1 MNQKAES
8 KKTENQ
14 LNRPVMAAAMVTAF
28 VTTFMSSALNL
39 SIPAL
44 ESYFHVSAA
53 TVSWVVS
60 TYTMAVAAM
69 SLPFGKLADAAGMKK
84 VFLTGI
90 AGFGI
95 LSLVSPFS
103 ANIGFLL
110 ICRTLQGACGAM
122 MFATNNSILIKAHPR
137 EMQGRV
143 LGLSVAATYAGL
155 TLGPA
160 LGGVLNRTLGWK
172 AIFILSAGTAAVAY
186 FVSTKGVPADEKTV
200 KEIKTGK
207 IDKAGA
213 LLYVTAVVTSLYG
226 LTDFTVSVR
235 ARFILAAGVILI
247 AGFFHRETKA
257 ENPLMKVSMFTTSRT
272 FTFSNLAALLNYGA
286 TFAITYEVSI
296 YLQMVKGFSSDKAG
310 MILIFMPAVQA
321 LLSPKM
327 GALSDRIRPS
337 LLASGGMGLCAVAL
351 VMLALLPEKSPTAYI
366 IAVLCLAG
374 LGFAMFSSPNNNAIM
389 SCVHPSDYGV
399 ANSIIATMR
408 TYGQSSGMAVLNI
421 VTGAVLGKGTY
432 EGASAA
438 VLMKMIHLSFFVF
451 AIVCFAGIG
460 CSMARDKRPGAATKN
475 NQEN

>member
-1 MNQKAES
+1 MEPKMNQKAES

-14 LNRPVMAAAMVTAF
+14 LNKSVMAAAMVTAF

-110 ICRTLQGACGAM
+110 ACRTLQGACGAM

-296 YLQMVKGFSSDKAG
+296 YLQMVKGFSSIYGSHHKFYGAMDFFYMSAYYGGFTPGLQNAYVGATWK
-310 MILIFMPAVQA
+310 PA
-321 LLSPKM
+321 K
-327 GALSDRIRPS
+327 ALSLDLAYHFLATAAKLRNAEQPLGHEVEFSASYDLGHGMS
-337 LLASGGMGLCAVAL
+337 LSTGYSFMRGTETMV
-351 VMLALLPEKSPTAYI
+351 
-366 IAVLCLAG
+366 VLK
-374 LGFAMFSSPNNNAIM
+374 
-389 SCVHPSDYGV
+389 
-399 ANSIIATMR
+399 R
-408 TYGQSSGMAVLNI
+408 TS
-421 VTGAVLGKGTY
+421 
-432 EGASAA
+432 
-438 VLMKMIHLSFFVF
+438 
-451 AIVCFAGIG
+451 
-460 CSMARDKRPGAATKN
+460 DKRELHWCWLMFRATPKFL
-475 NQEN
+475 QSKR

>member
-8 KKTENQ
+8 KKTGNQ

-110 ICRTLQGACGAM
+110 ACRTLQGACGAM

-207 IDKAGA
+207 IDTAGA

-226 LTDFTVSVR
+226 LTDFTVSGR
-235 ARFILAAGVILI
+235 ARFIFVAGVM
-247 AGFFHRETKA
+247 A
-257 ENPLMKVSMFTTSRT
+257 
-272 FTFSNLAALLNYGA
+272 
-286 TFAITYEVSI
+286 
-296 YLQMVKGFSSDKAG
+296 DW
-310 MILIFMPAVQA
+310 
-321 LLSPKM
+321 
-327 GALSDRIRPS
+327 
-337 LLASGGMGLCAVAL
+337 LC
-351 VMLALLPEKSPTAYI
+351 S
-366 IAVLCLAG
+366 
-374 LGFAMFSSPNNNAIM
+374 
-389 SCVHPSDYGV
+389 
-399 ANSIIATMR
+399 
-408 TYGQSSGMAVLNI
+408 
-421 VTGAVLGKGTY
+421 
-432 EGASAA
+432 
-438 VLMKMIHLSFFVF
+438 
-451 AIVCFAGIG
+451 
-460 CSMARDKRPGAATKN
+460 
-475 NQEN
+475 

>member
-1 MNQKAES
+1 
-8 KKTENQ
+8 
-14 LNRPVMAAAMVTAF
+14 
-28 VTTFMSSALNL
+28 MS
-39 SIPAL
+39 
-44 ESYFHVSAA
+44 
-53 TVSWVVS
+53 
-60 TYTMAVAAM
+60 M
-69 SLPFGKLADAAGMKK
+69 
-84 VFLTGI
+84 
-90 AGFGI
+90 
-95 LSLVSPFS
+95 
-103 ANIGFLL
+103 
-110 ICRTLQGACGAM
+110 
-122 MFATNNSILIKAHPR
+122 
-137 EMQGRV
+137 
-143 LGLSVAATYAGL
+143 
-155 TLGPA
+155 
-160 LGGVLNRTLGWK
+160 
-172 AIFILSAGTAAVAY
+172 
-186 FVSTKGVPADEKTV
+186 KGVPTDEKTV

-226 LTDFTVSVR
+226 LTDFTVSGR
-235 ARFILAAGVILI
+235 ARFILVAGVILI
-247 AGFFHRETKA
+247 AGFFRWETKA

-327 GALSDRIRPS
+327 GALSDRVRPS

-421 VTGAVLGKGTY
+421 VTGVVLEKGTY

-451 AIVCFAGIG
+451 AIVCLAGIG
-460 CSMARDKRPGAATKN
+460 CSMARDKRPGADTKN